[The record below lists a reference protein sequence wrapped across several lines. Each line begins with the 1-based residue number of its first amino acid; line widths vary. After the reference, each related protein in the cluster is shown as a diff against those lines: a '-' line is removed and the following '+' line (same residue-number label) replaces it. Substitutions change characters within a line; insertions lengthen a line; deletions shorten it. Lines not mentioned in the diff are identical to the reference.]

1 MNTLEISIKQTVH
14 GGRSLAE
21 KKCIEII
28 QRCCECVRKVLW

>member
-14 GGRSLAE
+14 GGRVLAE

-28 QRCCECVRKVLW
+28 QRCCECVRKFLW